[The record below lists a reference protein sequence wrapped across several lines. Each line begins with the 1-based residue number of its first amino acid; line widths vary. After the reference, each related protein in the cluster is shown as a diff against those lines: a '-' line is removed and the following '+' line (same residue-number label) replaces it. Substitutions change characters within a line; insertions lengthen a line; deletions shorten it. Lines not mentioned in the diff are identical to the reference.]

1 MPYANTRAT
10 PNGEPRKKKQ
20 PKSAKSYMIWLLSR
34 QEYTA
39 AALKKKLLTKEFP
52 VEEIDAAIAFAQEHR
67 FQSDERYAETRAI
80 SRSSQHGNWR
90 LKQTLMQKGI
100 SEELAVAQMEHLAPE
115 EERVIGLLGRFAGK
129 ELTPELR
136 QKIYRFLAQRGF
148 SSKPIKA
155 AMRHLEE
162 KLKEDAENSAQTDE
176 QLE

>member
-1 MPYANTRAT
+1 MPYSSTRAT
-10 PNGEPRKKKQ
+10 PDGARKKKQ

-52 VEEIDAAIAFAQEHR
+52 VEEVDAAIAFAQEHR

-100 SEELAVAQMEHLAPE
+100 SEELAAAQMEHLAPE
-115 EERVIGLLGRFAGK
+115 EERVIGILGRFTGK
-129 ELTPELR
+129 PLTPELR

-155 AMRHLEE
+155 AFRHLEE
-162 KLKEDAENSAQTDE
+162 KLADE
-176 QLE
+176 PEEEPFDD